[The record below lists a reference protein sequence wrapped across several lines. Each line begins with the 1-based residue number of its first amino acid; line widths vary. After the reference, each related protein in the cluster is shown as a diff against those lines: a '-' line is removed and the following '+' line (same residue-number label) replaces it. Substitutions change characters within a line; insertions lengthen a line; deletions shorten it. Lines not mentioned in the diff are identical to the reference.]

1 MDDEGNETGHHSW
14 LLDIDI
20 NGLPYSR
27 IWIRAGYTTTSTLT
41 TTTLHPFGLGPAP
54 VVTGQ
59 PSIEARISGCI
70 TPYVDASLKGSQS
83 SCTTMGPSCSSK
95 TASTAYLPVFKR
107 PSSNHLSGPWSTWTS
122 VRRAFHPIWL
132 VVSCASLS
140 YTPRLHAMNG
150 GRDHASNTRHHES
163 LD

>member
-59 PSIEARISGCI
+59 PSIGKNIWVYYALRLCLAKRKPVIL
-70 TPYVDASLKGSQS
+70 YDN
-83 SCTTMGPSCSSK
+83 GPLLFIEDGVYSP
-95 TASTAYLPVFKR
+95 STFRFSRGRLP
-107 PSSNHLSGPWSTWTS
+107 T
-122 VRRAFHPIWL
+122 I
-132 VVSCASLS
+132 
-140 YTPRLHAMNG
+140 RLDP
-150 GRDHASNTRHHES
+150 GRLGRV
-163 LD
+163 